1 VYVCDVSIYG
11 EKEEKQ
17 ANSVKYIV
25 HIDLSNL
32 DALSLV
38 LIDNNLDN
46 LNLSFMNKKN
56 LNCSKN
62 DRFSH
67 SNMFEINLNS

>member
-1 VYVCDVSIYG
+1 MWYIYIYIYG
-11 EKEEKQ
+11 EKEKKQ

-25 HIDLSNL
+25 PVDLSNL
-32 DALSLV
+32 DVLSLV

-62 DRFSH
+62 DRFNH